1 MNYPLWELTWLNSG
15 TLVALISIPH
25 VYISHLA
32 VGGGI
37 FLWITDWLSV
47 RGNDPE
53 LGAWARR
60 QTWFFLL
67 TTMVF
72 GGVSGVGIWFIIA
85 LANPAATSLL
95 IHHFVFGWAIE
106 WVFFVGEIVALLVYH
121 YRYAQ
126 MSIRDRL
133 NVIFL
138 YALFAWLSLVVI
150 NGIVAFMLTPGA
162 WLKTFDFWDGFFN
175 PTYFPS
181 LFFRTGISLM
191 LAGFF
196 GMLTA
201 VFLPQGAFRKRL
213 MRYCV
218 KWIYYPAPLIA
229 LSAIWYYR
237 AIPGDARFANFVL
250 NNQSHLPIV
259 VFMATSIL
267 ICATGALFLIRV
279 PARLQK
285 YAVAVIILAGL
296 GWMGS
301 FEYLREYARKPFVI
315 KDFMYST
322 SIAAADVEKI
332 NREGLLKLAR
342 WTPVRQAQGAD
353 RMKAGR
359 ELFNIQCLACHTIRG
374 VKNDIVEKTK
384 HLTYRGVIS
393 HLYGQG
399 KALTYMPPF
408 VGTAEE
414 REALAAFIAGELN
427 GKSLETA
434 PARFTPKLTP
444 VEIPPFDPK
453 KDNYVLLAWNDIGL
467 HCLSDAYDRFMFLPP
482 ANTLQALLIR
492 RGDPPEMVADGVEI
506 RYKVEKGFE
515 NPSRHVRFWEFAPG
529 YYGRGIDPNVGIA
542 GKGMSGVFD
551 FDKKDSVFVAEAIP
565 AAPYRDNGE
574 YNPYPLF
581 HLEAIDKKTGK
592 ILQKTSVVAPV
603 STEIGCRN
611 CHEGGWRWNNVSGLA
626 GETADNI
633 LRVHDRINHTQLLK
647 SANAGKPVMC
657 QQCHADPAVASK
669 GKPGYNNF
677 SAAIHGWHANYMHEE
692 GSKACALC
700 HPSAPFG
707 NTVCDRGVH
716 VTFGIGCTDC
726 HGSMDEHAAALL
738 KGQPGA
744 RTSAGLLK
752 NLKTAAVGGADK
764 IVPRSPWVQEP
775 DCLNCHVDYKKP
787 AAGFASFNKWG
798 KDANGLYR
806 NRTDEAGAVRCIACH
821 NSMHANYTAQNIF
834 GASRDNI
841 QPLQYQKIPRPIAA
855 GGNCQVCHTARMEDQ
870 LHHPEMIRKVGK

>member
-15 TLVALISIPH
+15 TLVALISVLH

-53 LGAWARR
+53 LGTWARR

-67 TTMVF
+67 VTMVF

-138 YALFAWLSLVVI
+138 YALFAWLSLVII

-201 VFLPQGAFRKRL
+201 VFLPQGAFRERL

-229 LSAIWYYR
+229 LSAIWYYQ

-279 PARLQK
+279 PTRLQK

-322 SIAAADVEKI
+322 SIAVADVEKI

-342 WTPVRQAQGAD
+342 WTSVRQAEGPD

-359 ELFNIQCLACHTIRG
+359 ELFNIQCLACHTIGG
-374 VKNDIVEKTK
+374 VKNDILEKTK
-384 HLTYRGVIS
+384 HLTYRGIIS

-399 KALTYMPPF
+399 KVLTYMPPF

-414 REALAAFIAGELN
+414 REALAAFIAGELQ
-427 GKSLETA
+427 GKSLTPE

-453 KDNYVLLAWNDIGL
+453 KDNYVLLSWNDIGL
-467 HCLSDAYDRFMFLPP
+467 HCLSDAYDKFMFLPP

-492 RGDPPEMVADGVEI
+492 RGDPPEMVVDGVEI
-506 RYKVEKGFE
+506 RYRVEEGFDH
-515 NPSRHVRFWEFAPG
+515 PARHIRFWEFAQR
-529 YYGRGIDPNVGIA
+529 YYGRGIDQNIGIA

-551 FDKKDSVFVAEAIP
+551 FDKDSNVFVAEAIP
-565 AAPYRDNGE
+565 ATPYRDNGE

-581 HLEAIDKKTGK
+581 YLEAIDKKTGK
-592 ILQKTSVVAPV
+592 LLQKTGVVAPV
-603 STEIGCRN
+603 STEVGCRN
-611 CHEGGWRWNNVSGLA
+611 CHEGGWRWNNVSGLS

-633 LRVHDRINHTQLLK
+633 LRVHDRINHTELLL
-647 SANAGKPVMC
+647 SAKAGKPVLC

-669 GKPGYNNF
+669 GKPGHNNF
-677 SAAIHGWHANYMHEE
+677 SAAMHGWHANYMFMA
-692 GSKACALC
+692 GSQACALC
-700 HPSAPFG
+700 HPNQPSG

-716 VTFGIGCTDC
+716 AKFGIGCADC
-726 HGSMDEHAAALL
+726 HGSMDQHSAALL
-738 KGQPGA
+738 RGQKDA
-744 RTSAGLLK
+744 RTSAALLK
-752 NLKTAAVGGADK
+752 NLKSSPNFPVEK
-764 IVPRSPWVQEP
+764 INPRLPWVQEP
-775 DCLNCHVDYKKP
+775 DCLNCHAGYQKP
-787 AAGFASFNKWG
+787 AAGFVSFNQWVTG
-798 KDANGLYR
+798 FPELYR
-806 NRTDEAGAVRCIACH
+806 NRMDESGAVRCIACH
-821 NSMHANYTAQNIF
+821 NAMHANYPAQNIF
-834 GASRDNI
+834 GASRDNL
-841 QPLQYQKIPRPIAA
+841 QPLQYQKNPRPIAA
-855 GGNCQVCHTARMEDQ
+855 GGNCQVCHTARMEDP
-870 LHHPEMIRKVGK
+870 LHHPEMIKKVGK